1 MNLVK
6 IIILS
11 LILTFGTSKILYAES
26 HDTTKS
32 SQTIT
37 SEEINIEEI
46 NEEINIETDEEDVPL
61 NDPFA
66 GNAGAS
72 ATTSISQTA
81 TEEQRDKMSL
91 YNFKLV
97 GIISG
102 YFQSYVSLVNASGE
116 VISLGIFEELSDGVK
131 LVDMGRDEA
140 VFQKADGKY
149 LIINFKNQIIEKDDY
164 YAEK

>member
-11 LILTFGTSKILYAES
+11 LILTFGISKILFAES

-32 SQTIT
+32 SQTVT
-37 SEEINIEEI
+37 SEEV
-46 NEEINIETDEEDVPL
+46 NIETDEEDVPL

-72 ATTSISQTA
+72 ATTGFSQTS
-81 TEEQRDKMSL
+81 TEEQRDELSL

-102 YFQSYVSLVNASGE
+102 DLQSYVSLVDASGA
-116 VISLGIFEELSDGVK
+116 VTTLGIFEELSEGVK

-149 LIINFKNQIIEKDDY
+149 LIINFKNKITEKDDY
-164 YAEK
+164 FAKK